1 MSMKEYELLRQK
13 YTKHNE
19 SNFYNISNANNNEN
33 NYNHDSYI
41 SKDNDEPKE
50 NHAKRSHT
58 YDLNDNNNKNQEI
71 QSNKSELT
79 YNNIYDRVY
88 DNHIHN
94 VGLRHYDWST
104 NENSNISPL
113 VNNGNKIL
121 NENLFKRNYKRKHS
135 LYGNNYYSDK
145 NLKNKF
151 EINYFNNQ
159 ILQNKNWGND
169 NDINKY
175 RSGRRSF
182 TNSIQKSDGINMRTR
197 KKI

>member
-1 MSMKEYELLRQK
+1 M
-13 YTKHNE
+13 
-19 SNFYNISNANNNEN
+19 
-33 NYNHDSYI
+33 NYDDFI
-41 SKDNDEPKE
+41 TSK
-50 NHAKRSHT
+50 SF
-58 YDLNDNNNKNQEI
+58 EI
-71 QSNKSELT
+71 
-79 YNNIYDRVY
+79 
-88 DNHIHN
+88 
-94 VGLRHYDWST
+94 
-104 NENSNISPL
+104 ENSGFDIE
-113 VNNGNKIL
+113 KEIL

-182 TNSIQKSDGINMRTR
+182 TNTIQKSDGINMRTR
-197 KKI
+197 KKM

>member
-13 YTKHNE
+13 YIKHNE
-19 SNFYNISNANNNEN
+19 SNFYNISNVNNNEN

-58 YDLNDNNNKNQEI
+58 YDLSDNNNKNQEI
-71 QSNKSELT
+71 QSNKSE
-79 YNNIYDRVY
+79 
-88 DNHIHN
+88 
-94 VGLRHYDWST
+94 LRHYDWST

-169 NDINKY
+169 NDINKN

-182 TNSIQKSDGINMRTR
+182 TNTIQKSDGINMRTR